1 VPAPARYPRSTRA
14 EALKYGPATSFVNQ
28 AQSGIRL
35 FAEWCRI
42 LPDSGI
48 WAAHFVRVLS
58 VQHQWRLF
66 ASRDAGIRAA
76 FLPAGLPAP
85 ARQSRA
91 IRAEVPEDG
100 PPKLPLRLTKPGIA
114 HCAEFGQLKLIA
126 AGSTA
131 PNVTKSI
138 LKLNMDFI
146 FGYFGPH
153 YGHRDRARLLRQDR
167 HCGRGV

>member
-1 VPAPARYPRSTRA
+1 MAPLCQQGCRHPRGIPASRFAGTCPAVPCYPR
-14 EALKYGPATSFVNQ
+14 GV
-28 AQSGIRL
+28 
-35 FAEWCRI
+35 
-42 LPDSGI
+42 
-48 WAAHFVRVLS
+48 
-58 VQHQWRLF
+58 
-66 ASRDAGIRAA
+66 
-76 FLPAGLPAP
+76 
-85 ARQSRA
+85 
-91 IRAEVPEDG
+91 RAEVPEDG